1 MIVLGLNIFHGD
13 SSACLV
19 VDGKLKS
26 AVEEERFT
34 RIKHSSEFPINAIK
48 FCLENNKVNFHDVDY
63 ISVNY
68 NIRYNFY
75 SRFFFLIK
83 NIFKINFISNRT
95 DSIIDSLN
103 IKEKLKDYFSET
115 IKAKIVYV
123 PHHLAHA
130 YSTFFFLKKNENSL
144 IFSFDGSGDFST
156 IESYIYKKNELKILK
171 KINFPHSLGLF
182 YSSFVQFIGFEKYG
196 DEYKF
201 MGLAGYGKPIY
212 YNEVKKMIKSQDPF
226 KLDMRYFNL
235 PKVDYSNKYPMYNNL
250 FNKKFEFHFRKK
262 FNLVDI
268 NYKNQFSKDLA
279 CSVQTVFEEC
289 VLKMLKNIREKQ
301 NIENIYLAGGCAF
314 NSSLIG
320 KIIETKMFR
329 RVSVDVNPGDAGG
342 AVGAAFYACEKNKI
356 KISALQNH
364 QFLGPS
370 FSNSYIKENL
380 IDKIK
385 NIEKYKITFF
395 DDFDEV
401 ATNVA
406 QIISDENII
415 FWFQDRMEWGPRAL
429 GNRSILANPA
439 VKNIKEII
447 NKNIKKRELF
457 RPFAPSIM
465 EEYANE
471 YFYMHEHISP
481 NMNIV
486 FQAKDKTK
494 ITFPEVVHVDNT
506 SRVQTVSKEN
516 NGKFYSL
523 LKSFQKITGSP
534 LLINTSMNIDAPIV
548 LSPLQAFE
556 TFLETD
562 VKTLVLNNY
571 IIQKIK

>member
-1 MIVLGLNIFHGD
+1 
-13 SSACLV
+13 
-19 VDGKLKS
+19 
-26 AVEEERFT
+26 
-34 RIKHSSEFPINAIK
+34 
-48 FCLENNKVNFHDVDY
+48 
-63 ISVNY
+63 
-68 NIRYNFY
+68 
-75 SRFFFLIK
+75 
-83 NIFKINFISNRT
+83 
-95 DSIIDSLN
+95 
-103 IKEKLKDYFSET
+103 
-115 IKAKIVYV
+115 
-123 PHHLAHA
+123 
-130 YSTFFFLKKNENSL
+130 
-144 IFSFDGSGDFST
+144 
-156 IESYIYKKNELKILK
+156 
-171 KINFPHSLGLF
+171 
-182 YSSFVQFIGFEKYG
+182 
-196 DEYKF
+196 
-201 MGLAGYGKPIY
+201 
-212 YNEVKKMIKSQDPF
+212 
-226 KLDMRYFNL
+226 
-235 PKVDYSNKYPMYNNL
+235 
-250 FNKKFEFHFRKK
+250 
-262 FNLVDI
+262 
-268 NYKNQFSKDLA
+268 
-279 CSVQTVFEEC
+279 
-289 VLKMLKNIREKQ
+289 
-301 NIENIYLAGGCAF
+301 
-314 NSSLIG
+314 
-320 KIIETKMFR
+320 MFR